1 MAGTE
6 VARGILR
13 CIDPEIPIL
22 THPLNADAARRM
34 AMTLIAGGFEVA
46 PILMAEL
53 TQDRLLARLETVRDV
68 QRRLAP
74 GAGVNRGPRPKPLG
88 RCRRGN
94 RATSVIPTPSPRS
107 RAVRIPPAP
116 AVDYGSLSR
125 FVAASSRLTR
135 CSPATTRARRS

>member
-1 MAGTE
+1 MTGTE
-6 VARGILR
+6 VARGIAR
-13 CIDPEIPIL
+13 FVDPEIPIL
-22 THPLNADAARRM
+22 IHSLNAAGSRRM
-34 AMTLIAGGFEVA
+34 ATTLSAAGFEVTLV
-46 PILMAEL
+46 PMAEL